1 MAVNSLGER
10 VVDHGVF
17 NPWAGV
23 VIHGGSGCA
32 PDSECDDKLDLD
44 WACFCPSPESL
55 VLGCGLT
62 WSHGHAVLPAG
73 AGPGGRRGARGVAG
87 GIPVGPGHVAP
98 DKDGGVP
105 TLHSLRPVRLAESRR
120 STLHAVF
127 FRQLRPVGWA
137 VAVRAGHADLSEPEG
152 TMNEPAVSRE

>member
-62 WSHGHAVLPAG
+62 WSFPDTRCFHWERRPAG
-73 AGPGGRRGARGVAG
+73 A
-87 GIPVGPGHVAP
+87 GPGHVAP